1 MRFIKTIIP
10 SVFAIV
16 LLSLSGSSCKQ
27 SSTGTGESDTTLIV
41 RDSLL
46 TEVKEVVYPL
56 PAPLELYQRLEDI
69 GATYIGNILN
79 PVENIDK
86 YYTEKNKALNL
97 GTYAADLSYVSTY
110 NKKQAIQLYSKNLKS
125 LMDDL
130 NVNINFTDFYSEE
143 MKEKL
148 ENKDSLVNTVTNV
161 FYDAYSEMAKNGD
174 PSLAALM
181 LTGIWAE
188 GLYIASH
195 ISSETYNNTEIVKII
210 YDQRTSLEIVLD
222 LLEKTKGNEVTDSM
236 IKALENVKTMYDETG
251 DSLTKQQ
258 LAEITKAIEN
268 IRSSIIS

>member
-258 LAEITKAIEN
+258 LDEITKAIEN